1 LLNYTPDEDGFLSL
15 RYNPPHEEIWMT
27 LKKSRLV
34 FISLVV
40 FVPAVCFTSCRSG
53 NRGMTLEVPAKKMW
67 FDTGLDVTNK
77 TVQIKYESGTWSN
90 DGVDQHF
97 CDGEGFIPEA
107 QDFRDVI
114 PKLLVTNAP
123 LGALVGKTSGEPFFV
138 GNSYEGRPGAGHL
151 FLSINDKP
159 DSFDDNSGS
168 VRIVVTPVD

>member
-1 LLNYTPDEDGFLSL
+1 MIIKN
-15 RYNPPHEEIWMT
+15 W
-27 LKKSRLV
+27 RLV
-34 FISLVV
+34 FLIFGLCIL
-40 FVPAVCFTSCRSG
+40 AVCFTSCRNR
-53 NRGMTLEVPAKKMW
+53 NRGITLDIPAKTMW

-77 TVQIKYESGTWSN
+77 TVQIKYESGSWSN
-90 DGVDQHF
+90 DGADQHS

-123 LGALVGKTSGEPFFV
+123 LGSLVGKTSGEPFFV
-138 GNSYEGRPGAGHL
+138 GNSYEGRPGNGHL

-168 VRIVVTPVD
+168 VRIAVTLLD